1 MLSKRLVK
9 LIEDHADELT
19 RGVLDD
25 ILHNPRTTALH
36 KVSHEELRQRAYDV
50 YHNLGRWLV
59 DKTDA
64 AIEQVYAAMG
74 RKRFGDRVPLSQ
86 MLYGLIVMKLH
97 VRDFIRTSGVVDSAV
112 ELYQEEE
119 LHLLVDQFFD
129 KAIYFAVKG
138 YEEAA
143 ESGTAQKQAAG

>member
-9 LIEDHADELT
+9 LIEDHAEGLT
-19 RGVLDD
+19 RAVLDD

-36 KVSHEELRQRAYDV
+36 KVPHEELRQRAYDV

-129 KAIYFAVKG
+129 KAIYYAVKG

-143 ESGTAQKQAAG
+143 EGATVQKQAAG